1 MAVSQAST
9 TAANAVS
16 VAQPVYRPL
25 SLVNTP
31 ALATSVR
38 RYRCIVMDKQ
48 MILKT
53 IGKPVLIGVA
63 AVAISLAGPAL
74 AERSIKI
81 GHLTHHTG
89 PYGGFGDFFD
99 SITNF
104 TLNVI
109 NESPPMGR
117 PIDVIHEDI
126 GSIGETRGV
135 RRLLNVEKVD
145 ILLNSSHQYDQY
157 REMLLKRIKYLKKPL
172 LPSVHGGS
180 IDPKLGGVG
189 TEPLFRGGP
198 MDTAQSIAALLHL
211 SEIGKR
217 RIVLVSTTL
226 KGHQQQRDAGKQAAE
241 RLGLSVV
248 GSVDI
253 QPQWTDYTSVV
264 KQVARMK
271 PDAVVVLSAPHNGG
285 LFVRNAAD
293 AGFSWTIVGTTEWQ
307 ELDFVKTAGEKAL
320 AFHESVVLS
329 AYAYADSPAWEY
341 YLQAV
346 NASPQA
352 KAIGDAANSYA
363 MQYYDLL
370 VLTALALEKAGSV
383 DSDKWASAMHAVSG
397 GDGTIV
403 YTYAEGIA
411 ALRAGKEINYDG
423 VTGSMEYSKTGVV
436 SGLFGIFNWSDGQL
450 QRISVADGD
459 RVAELDQ

>member
-1 MAVSQAST
+1 
-9 TAANAVS
+9 
-16 VAQPVYRPL
+16 
-25 SLVNTP
+25 
-31 ALATSVR
+31 
-38 RYRCIVMDKQ
+38 
-48 MILKT
+48 MIFKT
-53 IGKPVLIGVA
+53 VGNSILGCVA
-63 AVAISLAGPAL
+63 AMAILLAGPAM
-74 AERSIKI
+74 AERPIKI

-89 PYGGFGDFFD
+89 QYGGFGDFFD
-99 SITNF
+99 GITDF

-117 PIDVIHEDI
+117 PLSVIHEDI
-126 GSIGETRGV
+126 GTIGETRGV

-145 ILLNSSHQYDQY
+145 ILLNSSHGYDQY
-157 REMLLKRIKYLKKPL
+157 REMLLKRVKYLNKPL

-211 SEIGKR
+211 SESGKQ

-226 KGHQQQRDAGKQAAE
+226 KGHQQQRDAGIQAAE
-241 RLGLSVV
+241 KLGLTVV

-253 QPQWTDYTSVV
+253 QPTWTDYTSVV
-264 KQVARMK
+264 KKVARMK

-307 ELDFVKTAGEKAL
+307 EIDFVKTAGERAL

-329 AYAYADSPAWEY
+329 AYAHTESPAWEFY
-341 YLQAV
+341 RQAV
-346 NASPQA
+346 SASPQA
-352 KAIGDAANSYA
+352 AAIDDPANSYA

-383 DSDKWASAMHAVSG
+383 NSDNWANAMHAVSSG
-397 GDGTIV
+397 KGQV
-403 YTYAEGIA
+403 VHTYAEGIA

-436 SGLFGIFNWSDGQL
+436 SGLFGIFSWSDGQL

>member
-1 MAVSQAST
+1 MAAMAIT
-9 TAANAVS
+9 
-16 VAQPVYRPL
+16 
-25 SLVNTP
+25 LV
-31 ALATSVR
+31 
-38 RYRCIVMDKQ
+38 
-48 MILKT
+48 
-53 IGKPVLIGVA
+53 
-63 AVAISLAGPAL
+63 GPAT
-74 AERSIKI
+74 AERPIKI

-89 PYGGFGDFFD
+89 QYGGFGDFFD
-99 SITNF
+99 GITDF

-117 PIDVIHEDI
+117 PITVIHEDV
-126 GSIGETRGV
+126 GTIGETRGV
-135 RRLLNVEKVD
+135 RRLLNEENVD
-145 ILLNSSHQYDQY
+145 ILLNSSHGYDQY
-157 REMLLKRIKYLKKPL
+157 REILLKRIKFLKKPL

-211 SEIGKR
+211 SESGKQ
-217 RIVLVSTTL
+217 RIVMVSTTL
-226 KGHQQQRDAGKQAAE
+226 KGHQQQRDAGIQAAE
-241 RLGLSVV
+241 RLGLTVV

-253 QPQWTDYTSVV
+253 QPTWTDYTSIV
-264 KQVARMK
+264 KRVARME

-285 LFVRNAAD
+285 VFVRNAAD

-307 ELDFVKTAGEKAL
+307 EVDFVETAGERAL

-329 AYAYADSPAWEY
+329 AYAYAESPAWEFY
-341 YLQAV
+341 RQAV
-346 NASPQA
+346 SASPQA
-352 KAIGDAANSYA
+352 NAIGDAANSYA

-383 DSDKWASAMHAVSG
+383 HSDKWSNAMHAVSG
-397 GDGTIV
+397 GNGQVVHTF
-403 YTYAEGIA
+403 AEGIA
-411 ALRAGKEINYDG
+411 TLRAGKEINYDG

-436 SGLFGIFNWSDGQL
+436 SGLFGIFRWSGGQL

>member
-1 MAVSQAST
+1 MQY
-9 TAANAVS
+9 
-16 VAQPVYRPL
+16 QPVMLPL
-25 SLVNTP
+25 RRSFAFGTAFCRRVNVTTCCYT
-31 ALATSVR
+31 A
-38 RYRCIVMDKQ
+38 MDKQ
-48 MILKT
+48 MIFKT
-53 IGKPVLIGVA
+53 VVKPVLVCVA
-63 AVAISLAGPAL
+63 AIVITLAGPAL
-74 AERSIKI
+74 AERPIKI

-89 PYGGFGDFFD
+89 QYGGFGDFFD
-99 SITNF
+99 GITDF
-104 TLNVI
+104 TLDII
-109 NESPPMGR
+109 NESPPIDR
-117 PIDVIHEDI
+117 PLTAVHEDI
-126 GSIGETRGV
+126 GTIGERRGV

-157 REMLLKRIKYLKKPL
+157 RQSLLKRIQYLKKPL

-189 TEPLFRGGP
+189 AEPLFRGSP

-211 SEIGKR
+211 SEIGKQ

-226 KGHQQQRDAGKQAAE
+226 KGHQQQRDAGIQAAE

-253 QPQWTDYTSVV
+253 QPTWTDYTSVV

-271 PDAVVVLSAPHNGG
+271 PDAVVVLSAPNNGG

-307 ELDFVKTAGEKAL
+307 ELDFVKSAGEKAL

-329 AYAYADSPAWEY
+329 AYAHTDSPAWEFY
-341 YLQAV
+341 QEAV
-346 NASPQA
+346 SLSPQA
-352 KAIGDAANSYA
+352 NAIGDAANSYA

-370 VLTALALEKAGSV
+370 VLTALAIEKSGSV
-383 DSDKWASAMHAVSG
+383 DSDKWAKAMHAVSG
-397 GDGTIV
+397 GKGKIV
-403 YTYAEGIA
+403 HTYAEGITE
-411 ALRAGKEINYDG
+411 LRAGKDINYDG

-436 SGLFGIFNWSDGQL
+436 SGLFGIFSWSNNQL
-450 QRISVADGD
+450 QRISVANGD
-459 RVAELDQ
+459 RIAELDQ